1 MDRVN
6 QLAFIL
12 VALTLQKFYCVRK
25 HTLIR
30 ANRLPISRGSNKT
43 EAAALG
49 LSILLCACFCSYRGH
64 LIPSHSAHI
73 YLVYCGIIFWV
84 TLLLFWC
91 PCLLPL
97 FQVPRTS
104 LLDNTS
110 YKTLPQVPVTNR
122 STRNF
127 WCEVHCLRAVSFTA
141 VHSCEVKPLV
151 ISVK

>member
-1 MDRVN
+1 MLVWGTALAFGSTLIPWADLFGSFSPELATPQLDACSLARGQLCNWQRSCFIFLAHSVTTRSLQCNMDRVN

-73 YLVYCGIIFWV
+73 YLVYCGIIF
-84 TLLLFWC
+84 
-91 PCLLPL
+91 
-97 FQVPRTS
+97 
-104 LLDNTS
+104 
-110 YKTLPQVPVTNR
+110 
-122 STRNF
+122 
-127 WCEVHCLRAVSFTA
+127 
-141 VHSCEVKPLV
+141 
-151 ISVK
+151 